1 MHLSESNARIC
12 YWDSLGTAASLLCMV
27 HCVLTPV
34 ALALSPALATLL
46 PGDTKMHRILLCLVV
61 SLGLLAFVS
70 GYRRHRRNLVL
81 LPMVTGMALVA
92 CGAFGN
98 SYLRSNL
105 AATGI
110 TVTGSALLILA
121 HGLNRTFC
129 YRCAKC
135 EGNGRESRCGGE

>member
-1 MHLSESNARIC
+1 MHSSEPSSRIA

-34 ALALSPALATLL
+34 VLALSPALAALL
-46 PGDTKMHRILLCLVV
+46 PGDTKTHRVLLCLIV

-81 LPMVTGMALVA
+81 FPMFTGMALVA
-92 CGAFGN
+92 CSAFGDACF
-98 SYLRSNL
+98 RSPL
-105 AATGI
+105 AATVI
-110 TVTGSALLILA
+110 TLAGSALLILA

-129 YRCAKC
+129 HRCTKC
-135 EGNGRESRCGGE
+135 QENGPGTRCGG